1 MVNMM
6 KALVFTAP
14 HTFEY
19 RDVPRPEPAPDE
31 VLVEVKACAI
41 CGSDVHGSSGE
52 NGRRIPPLVMGHEAS
67 GTIAQLGEAVQSWA
81 VGDRV
86 TFDSTEYCGHCWFC
100 THGMHSLCAQRRI
113 VGVACTEYR
122 KNGAMAQYIAVK
134 ARTLY
139 ALPPAVSFEQGCLV
153 EPFAVGMHAVLRSGL
168 AAGQTA
174 AVIGDGTI
182 GLMTLIAAKSQ
193 GAQVCI
199 SGHHTRPMQLAAQ
212 LEEPGLEA

>member
-19 RDVPRPEPAPDE
+19 QDVPRPEPAPDE

-86 TFDSTEYCGHCWFC
+86 TFDSTEYCGCCWFC
-100 THGMHSLCAQRRI
+100 THGMHNLCAQRRI

-139 ALPPAVSFEQGCLV
+139 ALPPTVSFEQGCLV

-168 AAGQTA
+168 AARA
-174 AVIGDGTI
+174 DR
-182 GLMTLIAAKSQ
+182 
-193 GAQVCI
+193 C
-199 SGHHTRPMQLAAQ
+199 RDR
-212 LEEPGLEA
+212 